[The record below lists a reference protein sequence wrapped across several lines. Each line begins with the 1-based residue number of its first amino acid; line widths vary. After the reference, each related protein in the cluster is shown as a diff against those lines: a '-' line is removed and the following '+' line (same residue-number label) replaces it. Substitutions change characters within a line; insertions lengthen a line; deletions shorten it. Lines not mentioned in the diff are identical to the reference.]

1 MFTNDKVLNVRISW
15 HYLLVICEGFSYL
28 HSLQKLKDARKF
40 ETAPNLKGYGDLV
53 EVEGVPKV
61 VLPSKSANSFK
72 LIIDKDEKDVNVGK
86 SGVGYL

>member
-1 MFTNDKVLNVRISW
+1 
-15 HYLLVICEGFSYL
+15 
-28 HSLQKLKDARKF
+28 
-40 ETAPNLKGYGDLV
+40 LKGYGDLV